1 VRVPAVESYPTRS
14 TDHHECAGHRDLSD
28 WLAHLRLKNRA
39 ARTLDDYER
48 TVAALMLWS
57 DKPVAE
63 YTLEDLEH
71 FVLLK
76 YGASPG
82 ARVRLS
88 HLKGFFDFLYA
99 RDRIPKNLGARLEMP
114 KKQGQKV
121 IEVFTE
127 AEIALLTSLGEPEGE
142 LCAILFDTGLRKS
155 EARNLQ
161 RRHVDLHRGDLTVY
175 EGKGSKDRVI
185 PMTVRVMGAVADL
198 DLIYDLKPTDY
209 LWSTR
214 PGGGNVIRRDE
225 PVSNTAFQT
234 WWCGTAQSRK
244 ETPGL
249 AGVLGRAGI
258 PYRPRTKTD
267 EGLHNLHVT
276 RHTFATRLI
285 RRGARLENVQQ
296 LMGHSSIQTTVNL
309 YAHLDVEDAR
319 AALRLLEVEV

>member
-1 VRVPAVESYPTRS
+1 
-14 TDHHECAGHRDLSD
+14 
-28 WLAHLRLKNRA
+28 
-39 ARTLDDYER
+39 
-48 TVAALMLWS
+48 MLWR
-57 DKPVAE
+57 DVPVAE
-63 YTLEDLEH
+63 YKLEDLEH

-76 YGASPG
+76 YGATPG

-88 HLKGFFDFLYA
+88 HLKGFFRFLHD
-99 RDRIPKNLGARLEMP
+99 RDRIPKDIAARIDMP
-114 KKQGQKV
+114 KKKGQRV

-127 AEIALLTSLGEPEGE
+127 PEIALLCSLDEPNGE
-142 LCAILFDTGLRKS
+142 LCTILLDTGLRKS

-161 RRHVDLHRGDLTVY
+161 RRHIDLTRGDLTVY
-175 EGKGSKDRVI
+175 EGKGNKDRVI
-185 PMTVRVMGAVADL
+185 PMTVRVMQAVADL
-198 DLIYDLKPTDY
+198 DLMYGLQPTDY

-214 PGGGNVIRRDE
+214 PGGGNVIKRRD
-225 PVSNTAFQT
+225 PLSNTAFQT
-234 WWCGTAQSRK
+234 WWCGTAQTRR
-244 ETPGL
+244 ELPGL

-258 PYRPRTKTD
+258 PYRPRTKDD

-319 AALRLLEVEV
+319 ADLRLLEIEV